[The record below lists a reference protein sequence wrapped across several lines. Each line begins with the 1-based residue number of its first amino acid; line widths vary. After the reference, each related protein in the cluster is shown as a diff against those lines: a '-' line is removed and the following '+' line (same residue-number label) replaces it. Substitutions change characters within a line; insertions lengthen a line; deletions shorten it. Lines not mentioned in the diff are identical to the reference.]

1 MTRSEMFAS
10 FRPIE
15 IKLDFRLILYYLNGV
30 INLVLDE
37 RECVFIFLEESLEN
51 KRSERTSPSPLYG
64 NFDDSRLASRVDG
77 K

>member
-51 KRSERTSPSPLYG
+51 KRSERVPSPLYG
-64 NFDDSRLASRVDG
+64 NFDDSRLA
-77 K
+77 